1 MDRRGEASPPLPAA
15 LEVALTAAWSVTDMN
30 TWYAD
35 DEDEDRGGVDSGE
48 STVLD
53 EELKDDSF

>member
-1 MDRRGEASPPLPAA
+1 
-15 LEVALTAAWSVTDMN
+15 MN
-30 TWYAD
+30 TWHAD
-35 DEDEDRGGVDSGE
+35 DEDEDKGGVGSGE

>member
-1 MDRRGEASPPLPAA
+1 
-15 LEVALTAAWSVTDMN
+15 MN
-30 TWYAD
+30 TRYAD
-35 DEDEDRGGVDSGE
+35 DEDEDKGGVDSGE